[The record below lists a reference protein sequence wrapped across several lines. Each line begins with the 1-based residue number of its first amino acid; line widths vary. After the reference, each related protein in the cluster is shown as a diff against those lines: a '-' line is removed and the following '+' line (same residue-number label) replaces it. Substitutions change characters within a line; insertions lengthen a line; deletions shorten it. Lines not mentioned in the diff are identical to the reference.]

1 MTTPARRRA
10 AKASIR
16 AIAPDVAAYKIVLK
30 RVLDNRPSGMRH
42 RLAKALGKNRSFISQ
57 MANPAYPTPAPARHL
72 EIIFELCH
80 FSKAERAEF
89 LAAYVRAHP
98 RRLQVVRPARRTRT
112 ITLIVPDLQ
121 DAARNAAVDR
131 MVADLARHIELL
143 TLEGSAAPPLR
154 RGVRLMEP
162 DP

>member
-1 MTTPARRRA
+1 MSALDPA
-10 AKASIR
+10 
-16 AIAPDVAAYKIVLK
+16 AIARDKFRAVSPNVAAYKLVLK

-57 MANPAYPTPAPARHL
+57 MANPAYSTPAPAEHL

-89 LAAYVRAHP
+89 LAAYIQAHP
-98 RRLQVVRPARRTRT
+98 RRSHVARPAPRMRK
-112 ITLIVPDLQ
+112 ITLAVPDLH
-121 DAARNAAVDR
+121 DAERNAIVDR
-131 MVADLARHIELL
+131 MVADLVHHIELL
-143 TLEGSAAPPLR
+143 TESATLLPR
-154 RGVRLMEP
+154 RSRATKER

>member
-1 MTTPARRRA
+1 MTASSRRRTA
-10 AKASIR
+10 QPSAR
-16 AIAPDVAAYKIVLK
+16 AIAPDVAAYKLVLK

-89 LAAYVRAHP
+89 LAAYLRAHP
-98 RRLQVVRPARRTRT
+98 RRLHLVLPARRTRI

-121 DAARNAAVDR
+121 DVGRNAIVDR

-143 TLEGSAAPPLR
+143 TLEGSAAPLAPH
-154 RGVRLMEP
+154 GVRIMEH

>member
-1 MTTPARRRA
+1 MTPSRRRLV
-10 AKASIR
+10 KPSPR
-16 AIAPDVAAYKIVLK
+16 AIAPDVAAYKLVLK

-80 FSKAERAEF
+80 FSKAERTEF
-89 LAAYVRAHP
+89 LAAYLRAHP
-98 RRLQVVRPARRTRT
+98 RRLHVVRSARRTRT
-112 ITLIVPDLQ
+112 ITLTVADLH
-121 DAARNAAVDR
+121 DAGRNAMVDR
-131 MVADLARHIELL
+131 MVADLVHHIELL
-143 TLEGSAAPPLR
+143 TLEESAAPPLR
-154 RGVRLMEP
+154 RSVRIMEP